1 MALKSFIIIYIFM
14 RTNKEEL
21 GKVSLT
27 ANGRWDINNYY
38 ERLCLVHD
46 GYFAS
51 YLSRKEVPKGILL
64 TDTEYWQPIANL
76 RDDIKL
82 DYEEFRKWVKD
93 NFEDFKDNVLNDQ
106 KLFKDY
112 IKENVQNIWNYVHH
126 LVPEVNWD
134 DVRALVIKCVQD
146 MVEDGLLKIGITT
159 VKTHADLD
167 KAEYKKPGN
176 FVYVH
181 EENLYYTY
189 NKDNKWYQMPIIYI
203 GNEEPGD
210 VLWIDP
216 QDDRDI
222 EGSSDEEMNAVK
234 EALYILTQKVTD
246 LQRLQTI
253 GIIPG
258 NVANS
263 YRRILMSF
271 ATPERPEGAPSVDDE
286 EDKPNLE
293 PASNTVCCVCCKMDT
308 TTNFAQNKS
317 DLIDGELIFYTD
329 RKKFGVYYGGKFYLN
344 GSGEDNDS
352 GGGGISIEEL
362 YQLNLERLNF
372 TNGTET
378 YKVTV
383 NKNGKWVVRGFNE
396 SITKP
401 GSPDDSFGVYISQ
414 YLCMNSIY
422 CGGDGNENCLCTHN
436 YVELANGSK
445 KDINLN
451 GLYLLYTDGTKETP
465 SDIGYV
471 WDVLPLDGVI
481 KAGHTFVIRGA
492 ECNTSKNAF
501 INVDNYDM
509 IWTKNGHPIVFKQGP
524 SSFYLCAGDGYK
536 EYLDKK
542 TLNNPW
548 ENKTTKVGYVDSCGF
563 GTGSVGEGSATFTV
577 DDDWNKILFVRWFM
591 LEPAKQG
598 NKAYAKRKTTD
609 LWTYIN
615 LEKQTTALGNSLQY
629 YYPDDIKAKY
639 KPMASYLG
647 KTFFTNKTTFN
658 HNRPNF
664 INITFGIQAT
674 DSGSG
679 ATRCF
684 NWVSVG
690 YYDEYVEYRKKGET
704 EWKRS
709 YSITDNN
716 AANPEWITKFIE
728 HYKRFRWTASDG
740 TIVTT
745 HKCIIKNITK
755 GSYEYRIGRDD
766 NSLYTSDILTF
777 TVQSNDEANNFSFI
791 HISDQQGFNW
801 QEYTAWWKTSYMIN
815 KTESDFNFF
824 INTGDITQSGNRVNE
839 WLDYYQGKKY
849 NIDKCEMF
857 TIGNNDLCGHVSTE
871 LTNGED
877 ATSKYSHINILRYFC
892 FELDVR
898 NDYSFEWQ
906 EASYPIY
913 SLYSFNY
920 GKYHFVSLNSEI
932 AIATSKMYKDWES
945 DSYQGDRTF
954 AESANA
960 KIEDWFKKD
969 IQLWKGNDEEPSDC
983 SKCIVYM
990 HEMPFTIVTWS
1001 FMNGESARV
1010 GSHLNTLNSRG
1021 LYRFSRIFKKYGI
1034 RLVLGGHKHTYS
1046 ISKPIYDAPSGYIES
1061 NNKPSTSVDLMGEV
1075 TTADTRVPV
1084 IQVTDVSHVKKDD
1097 NFARYE
1103 VVSKLNAPYY
1113 VMSQASGYKLVSN
1126 KEQPSGPEYTIP
1138 WLLAY
1143 FKAKTNGASPTE
1155 NVAQHYPMYIKYEL
1169 NDTSIKVTVKQVHNI
1184 WDVRPDNNSKKFDIN
1199 QQLSDL
1205 SVRAMTLSTISD
1217 EDKKNYN
1224 ISDVESLT
1232 ITL

>member
-1 MALKSFIIIYIFM
+1 M
-14 RTNKEEL
+14 RTEKEEL

-27 ANGRWDINNYY
+27 ADAQWDINNHY

-64 TDTEYWQPIANL
+64 TNKEYWQPIANL
-76 RDDIKL
+76 RDDVRV
-82 DYEEFRKWVKD
+82 DYETFKKWIKE
-93 NFEDFKDNVLNDQ
+93 NFEDFKENVLKDQ
-106 KLFKDY
+106 ELFKEY

-134 DVRALVIKCVQD
+134 DVRALVIKCVED

-159 VKTHADLD
+159 VKTFDDLNDD
-167 KAEYKKPGN
+167 KYKQPGN
-176 FVYVH
+176 FVYVRD
-181 EENLYYTY
+181 ENRYYTY
-189 NKDNKWYQMPIIYI
+189 NKDEKWYQMPIIYI
-203 GNEEPGD
+203 GNEEPGE

-216 QDDRDI
+216 QEDKDI
-222 EGSSDEEMNAVK
+222 NGEDDEELKVIRNALSELQDKVK
-234 EALYILTQKVTD
+234 ELS
-246 LQRLQTI
+246 RLQTV

-258 NVANS
+258 NTANG
-263 YRRILMSF
+263 YRRILMAS
-271 ATPERPEGAPSVDDE
+271 AEPEMPEDVPEENQPDEDDD
-286 EDKPNLE
+286 EDKPSEE
-293 PASNTVCCVCCKMDT
+293 PATNTVTCICCKMDT
-308 TTNFAQNKS
+308 TTNFAQNKA
-317 DLIDGELIFYTD
+317 DLVDGELIFYTD

-344 GSGEDNDS
+344 GSGGDS
-352 GGGGISIEEL
+352 GESGGGISLDEL

-372 TNGTET
+372 TNGSET
-378 YKVTV
+378 YRVTV
-383 NKNGKWVVRGFNE
+383 DESGKWTVRQFNE

-401 GSPDDSFGVYISQ
+401 GNPDDAFGVYISQ

-422 CGGDGNENCLCTHN
+422 CGGEGNEDCLCTYN
-436 YVELANGSK
+436 YVEIANGSK
-445 KDINLN
+445 KDINLK
-451 GLYLLYTDGTKETP
+451 GLYLLYTDGTKESP
-465 SDIGYV
+465 SDIGYI
-471 WDVLPLDGVI
+471 WDVLELDGVV
-481 KAGHTFVIRGA
+481 KAGNTFVIRGA

-501 INVDNYDM
+501 ISVDNYDM
-509 IWTKNGHPIVFKQGP
+509 IWNKNNKPIVFKQGP
-524 SSFYLCAGDGYK
+524 SSFYLCAG
-536 EYLDKK
+536 ESFRELLEKK

-548 ENKTTKVGYVDSCGF
+548 ESKTTKVGYIDSCGF

-598 NKAYAKRKTTD
+598 NKAYASRKTTD

-629 YYPDDIKAKY
+629 YYPDNIKAKY

-647 KTFFTNKTTFN
+647 KTFFTNKTTFDSN
-658 HNRPNF
+658 HANY

-674 DSGSG
+674 DNGEG

-690 YYDEYVEYRKKGET
+690 YYDEYVEYRKKGST
-704 EWKRS
+704 DWTKV
-709 YSITDNN
+709 YSFTDNN
-716 AANPEWITKFIE
+716 SSNPEWVTKFIE

-740 TIVTT
+740 TVVTT
-745 HKCIIKNITK
+745 HKTIIKGLEK
-755 GSYEYRIGRDD
+755 GSYEYRIGRDN

-777 TVQSNDEANNFSFI
+777 TVEADSDVTNFSFI

-815 KTESDFNFF
+815 KTEKNYNFF
-824 INTGDITQSGNRVNE
+824 INTGDITQSGNRANE

-871 LTNGED
+871 LTDGED
-877 ATSKYSHINILRYFC
+877 ATSKYSHINVLRYFC
-892 FELDVR
+892 FELDVN
-898 NDYSFEWQ
+898 NDYSFEW
-906 EASYPIY
+906 EDESYPIY

-945 DSYQGDRTF
+945 DAYQGDRTF
-954 AESANA
+954 AENANA

-969 IQLWKGNDEEPSDC
+969 LQLWKGNDVEPTNC
-983 SKCIVYM
+983 GKCIVYM

-1001 FMNGESARV
+1001 FMGGESARV

-1021 LYRFSRIFKKYGI
+1021 LYRFSRLFKKYGI
-1034 RLVLGGHKHTYS
+1034 RVVLGGHKHTYS
-1046 ISKPIYDAPSGYIES
+1046 ISKPIYDAPTGYIGS
-1061 NNKPSTSVDLMGEV
+1061 NNKPASGVDLMGEV

-1084 IQVTDVSHVKKDD
+1084 IQVTDVSHVKKNDK
-1097 NFARYE
+1097 FARYE
-1103 VVSKLNAPYY
+1103 VVSKIDAPYY
-1113 VMSQASGYKLVSN
+1113 IMSQASGYKLVSN

-1138 WLLAY
+1138 WLLSY
-1143 FKAKTNGASPTE
+1143 FKAKTNAASPTE
-1155 NVAQHYPMYIKYEL
+1155 NVAQHYPMYIRYDL
-1169 NDTSIKVTVKQVHNI
+1169 TDTNVKVTAKQVHNI
-1184 WDVRPDNNSKKFDIN
+1184 WDVRLDNNSKKFDMN
-1199 QQLSDL
+1199 KQLSEL
-1205 SVRAMTLSTISD
+1205 SVKSMTLSTISD
-1217 EDKKNYN
+1217 EDKRNYG
-1224 ISDVESLT
+1224 ITDIDSLT